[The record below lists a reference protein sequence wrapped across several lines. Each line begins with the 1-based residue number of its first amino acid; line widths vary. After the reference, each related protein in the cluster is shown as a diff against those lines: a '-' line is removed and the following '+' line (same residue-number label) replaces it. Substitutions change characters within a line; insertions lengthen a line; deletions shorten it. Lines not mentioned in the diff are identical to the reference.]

1 MRMLPAPKS
10 RRRAASARSRS
21 RPTKLSST
29 SRRSICDS
37 GVGIRRPLIARTA
50 EADNL
55 LQFDDRPHDG
65 WLRDVE
71 ELGCARC

>member
-1 MRMLPAPKS
+1 
-10 RRRAASARSRS
+10 
-21 RPTKLSST
+21 
-29 SRRSICDS
+29 
-37 GVGIRRPLIARTA
+37 LIARTA